1 MTTPPH
7 SSTSSIL
14 TNTNLRE
21 SLEQGY
27 TLPAPWYTD
36 PALFTREKARIF
48 HRNWQYVGL
57 TEQVTQPG
65 DFFTCTLG
73 DVPLVVTRDEA
84 GTLRAFINVCRHR
97 GSELVLQAC
106 GNRKT
111 LQCHYHAWTYKLDGT
126 LHSAPGM
133 KHEEGFDKTQFSLF
147 NAQID
152 TWGPFIFVNPD
163 KDASPL
169 KHVLGTLP
177 QLLAATGLDV
187 HNLKRRVRRTYEIA
201 ANWKVV
207 VDNYLECYH
216 CPVAHPGFSSVI
228 DVNNYAVTEY
238 EYFSTQGGPKKES
251 GKTGKKELYDT
262 TGDVKDG
269 FYAYLWPN
277 FTLNV
282 YPGPGN
288 LSLNLFLP
296 IEVNK
301 TLAIFDYC
309 FVDAVT
315 TEDGE
320 NFASFI
326 DQVQD
331 EDTVLCESVQR
342 GLNSSFFTQGKLM
355 LHQEKALRHFQR
367 MVHRTLT
374 E

>member
-1 MTTPPH
+1 MTTTTH
-7 SSTSSIL
+7 SNISDMQ
-14 TNTNLRE
+14 LRE
-21 SLEQGY
+21 SLAQGY
-27 TLPAPWYTD
+27 TLPADWYTD
-36 PALFTREKARIF
+36 PAFFAREKARIF
-48 HRNWQYVGL
+48 RHNWQYVGL
-57 TEQVTQPG
+57 IEQVTQPG

-73 DVPLVVTRDEA
+73 DVPLVITRDEL

-111 LQCHYHAWTYKLDGT
+111 LQCHYHAWTYNLDGT
-126 LHSAPGM
+126 LRSAPGM
-133 KHEEGFDKTQFSLF
+133 KHEAGFDTTQFPLL

-163 KDASPL
+163 KDAAPL
-169 KHVLGTLP
+169 KDVLGELP
-177 QLLAATGLDV
+177 QLLAATGL
-187 HNLKRRVRRTYEIA
+187 NLGGLKRRVRRTYEIA

-228 DVNNYAVTEY
+228 DVNNYTVQEY
-238 EYFSTQGGPKKES
+238 EYFSTQGGPKKETGRS
-251 GKTGKKELYDT
+251 GNKELYDT
-262 TGDVKDG
+262 TGEVKDG

-296 IEVNK
+296 IETSK

-309 FVDAVT
+309 FVDEVT
-315 TEDGE
+315 TEDEE

-331 EDTVLCESVQR
+331 EDTILCESVQR
-342 GLNSSFFTQGKLM
+342 GLNSGFFQQGKLM

-367 MVHRTLT
+367 LVYRALQG
-374 E
+374 